1 MWYTHDAQSAG
12 SNEPDLRAKIQDS
25 KRGVAFYGTVPP
37 PCRLPFD
44 KVKCCAES
52 VAKTVGE
59 LKPDAVI
66 VYDIQ
71 DEKSRSG
78 EERPFPF
85 SECQETRKYAQMLM
99 ELTGVEHI
107 VYQAITDKMI
117 PEKFDAYLSETREVY
132 GVKNL
137 VFVGGT
143 TQSAS
148 VLSVCDAS
156 YKATTHPYDFL
167 LGGITIPERHRDKL
181 DEHLRI
187 FQKWEHGVSF
197 FTSQVIY
204 NADNAIWM
212 LRDYDQFCKQRS
224 RPPARIIFAFAPF
237 GRESTVK
244 FLEWLGVELPRGTVR
259 RVLSRGSTEACVQ
272 EANEICWEN
281 FKRILD
287 ASKRLKLS
295 VPIGVTVE
303 SVSKYRDEQAGANQL
318 FGILRDQLNDYYSCS
333 N

>member
-1 MWYTHDAQSAG
+1 MWYTHDAQDAG
-12 SNEPDLRAKIQDS
+12 TEPDLLAKIQDL
-25 KRGVAFYGTVPP
+25 KRGVALYGTVPP
-37 PCRLPFD
+37 PCRLSCE
-44 KVKCCAES
+44 KVKCFAES
-52 VAKTVGE
+52 VAKTVRE
-59 LKPDAVI
+59 LAPDAVI

-85 SECQETRKYAQMLM
+85 SECQEPRQYAKVLE

-107 VYQAITDKMI
+107 IYQAITDRMT
-117 PEKFDAYLSETREVY
+117 PEKFDSYLSETKEVY
-132 GVKNL
+132 GAKTL

-148 VLSVCDAS
+148 VLSVCEAS
-156 YKATTHPYDFL
+156 YRATNHHYDFL

-181 DEHLRI
+181 DEHQRI

-212 LRDYDQFCKQRS
+212 LRDYDQFCKERN

-259 RVLSRGSTEACVQ
+259 RVLSRGSPDACVQ

-318 FGILRDQLNDYYSCS
+318 FGILRDQLNDYYS
-333 N
+333 